1 MNLIN
6 KGISKRE
13 INKELMFNK
22 IMPTRLLDN
31 FDNFDDFD
39 EDSTKD
45 FYTTLTQDENNQQFD
60 IIDNSAPNISEIKK
74 PDNTNQIVL
83 TNIIEKIVMS
93 KIDRAL
99 EKFKICKCYFCKQQI
114 IARTLNELMPK
125 YVLLK
130 EDEIDEFVAHED
142 DTEVVSMLV
151 KTIINVKAN
160 PIH

>member
-22 IMPTRLLDN
+22 IMPTRLLDS

-45 FYTTLTQDENNQQFD
+45 FYTTLTQDENNQVD
-60 IIDNSAPNISEIKK
+60 IIDNNASNISEIKK
-74 PDNTNQIVL
+74 TDNTNQIVL

-130 EDEIDEFVAHED
+130 EDEIDEFVANED

-151 KTIINVKAN
+151 KTIINVKSN

>member
-1 MNLIN
+1 VNLIN
-6 KGISKRE
+6 KGTSKRE

-45 FYTTLTQDENNQQFD
+45 FYTTLTQDENNQVD
-60 IIDNSAPNISEIKK
+60 IIDNNASNISEIKK
-74 PDNTNQIVL
+74 TDNTNQIVL

-151 KTIINVKAN
+151 KTIINVKSN

>member
-6 KGISKRE
+6 KGISRRE

-45 FYTTLTQDENNQQFD
+45 FYTTLTQDENNQVD
-60 IIDNSAPNISEIKK
+60 IIDNNASNISEIKK
-74 PDNTNQIVL
+74 TDNTNQIVL

-130 EDEIDEFVAHED
+130 EDEIDEFVANED

-151 KTIINVKAN
+151 KTIINVKSN

>member
-45 FYTTLTQDENNQQFD
+45 FYTTLTQDENNQVD
-60 IIDNSAPNISEIKK
+60 IIDNNTSNISEIKK
-74 PDNTNQIVL
+74 TDNTNQIVL

-130 EDEIDEFVAHED
+130 EDEIDEFVANED

-151 KTIINVKAN
+151 KTIINVKSN

>member
-1 MNLIN
+1 VNLIN

-45 FYTTLTQDENNQQFD
+45 FYTTLTQDENNQVD
-60 IIDNSAPNISEIKK
+60 IIDNNASNISEIKK
-74 PDNTNQIVL
+74 TDNTNQIVL

-130 EDEIDEFVAHED
+130 EDEIDEFVANED

-151 KTIINVKAN
+151 KTIINVKSN